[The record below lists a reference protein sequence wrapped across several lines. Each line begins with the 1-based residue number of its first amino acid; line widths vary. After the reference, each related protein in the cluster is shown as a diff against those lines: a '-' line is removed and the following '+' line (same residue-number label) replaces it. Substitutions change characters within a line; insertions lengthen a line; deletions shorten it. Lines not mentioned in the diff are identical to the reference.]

1 MATNTADLQESQQP
15 MMIGVL
21 TTFFILPVIAV
32 GLRLL
37 ARRLTRMSLWWDD
50 WLILVATVRVQLI
63 QCL

>member
-1 MATNTADLQESQQP
+1 
-15 MMIGVL
+15 MIAVF

-37 ARRLTRMSLWWDD
+37 ARRLNRMSLWWDD

-63 QCL
+63 QCV

>member
-1 MATNTADLQESQQP
+1 MATSTADVQESQQP
-15 MMIGVL
+15 KLIAIF

-37 ARRLTRMSLWWDD
+37 ARRLNRLSLWWDD

-63 QCL
+63 QCV